1 MQLLK
6 QLWQDDSAQDTSE
19 YALLLVLIT
28 AALVGTVVALKDQI
42 ISIFTSV
49 TGALSTGAGS

>member
-28 AALVGTVVALKDQI
+28 AALVGTVVALRTEI
-42 ISIFTSV
+42 AAVFTSV
-49 TGALSTGAGS
+49 TSTLSGAT